1 MYVHYLPSLLHALNL
16 PRPLSI
22 PFRMSFLHY
31 LSLLTGHSISCKPSL
46 SRPLISLWLLSIL
59 FVVSLLCPFSLTC
72 PMSIVC
78 QTFVR
83 LSLCR
88 SIASWLSHWAFHA
101 WLIYWAL
108 CHVHVAESLSILP
121 CLSLLFSRRTFLQP
135 SLCIHGEF
143 RPSTCMFTVLFDA
156 VPTHMHVI
164 LAQLSTLCAHLLVF
178 VVQC

>member
-22 PFRMSFLHY
+22 LFQMSFLRV

-46 SRPLISLWLLSIL
+46 STNIPLIIKYFFCCEPSVSIQPNLSNEHCVSDVCKTEPLQEHCVLTKPLSIPCMTDLLSIASCICSWVAER
-59 FVVSLLCPFSLTC
+59 FVVSEPS
-72 PMSIVC
+72 V
-78 QTFVR
+78 
-83 LSLCR
+83 
-88 SIASWLSHWAFHA
+88 
-101 WLIYWAL
+101 
-108 CHVHVAESLSILP
+108 
-121 CLSLLFSRRTFLQP
+121 SRRTFLQS
-135 SLCIHGEF
+135 SLYIHGEF